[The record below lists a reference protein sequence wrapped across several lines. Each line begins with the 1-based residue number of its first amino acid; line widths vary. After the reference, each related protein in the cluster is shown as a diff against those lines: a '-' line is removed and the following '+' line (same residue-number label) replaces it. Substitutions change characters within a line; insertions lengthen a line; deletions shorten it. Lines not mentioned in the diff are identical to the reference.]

1 MAAQTLMAVTHV
13 AAHPDIIELAKGTV
27 FRE

>member
-13 AAHPDIIELAKGTV
+13 AAHPDIIELAKGKNQL
-27 FRE
+27 E